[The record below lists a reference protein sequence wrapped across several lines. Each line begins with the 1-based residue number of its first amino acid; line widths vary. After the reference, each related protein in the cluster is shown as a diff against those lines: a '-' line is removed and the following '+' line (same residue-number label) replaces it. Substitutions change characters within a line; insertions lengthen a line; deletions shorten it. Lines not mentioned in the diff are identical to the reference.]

1 MCFFLDFIPQASEKR
16 LLGLYIMLI
25 VADCIED
32 FADEESIRIGV
43 NIILYFV
50 QQFIS

>member
-16 LLGLYIMLI
+16 LLGLSIILI

-32 FADEESIRIGV
+32 VANERSIRIGV
-43 NIILYFV
+43 SIILYFV